1 MKKVLKNIFIQRL
14 LWIVLLLLVWEIT
27 VLLKLIP
34 QSALPS
40 IEDVCKELIKA
51 ITKGEL
57 LRQTFNSI
65 SIILKAMVIS
75 FIMAL
80 IIIYLSEI
88 SKIFKSFLDTVILI
102 LNPLPGVAILPLIMI
117 WFGISEN
124 AILAIIVHAIV
135 WPLII
140 NLNTGLNDMPKVYR
154 EISMNLGLSSLKFIK
169 DILLY
174 STMPFIISGF
184 KIGWARAWRALI
196 SAEMIFGAIGSVG
209 GIGIYIYRQRAFA
222 NPSGIFAGLIIV
234 MVIGIFIEEVVFK
247 FIENKTINKWK

>member
-1 MKKVLKNIFIQRL
+1 MTKVFKNIFIQRL

-196 SAEMIFGAIGSVG
+196 SAEMIFGAVGSVG

>member
-40 IEDVCKELIKA
+40 IGDVCKELIKS

-154 EISMNLGLSSLKFIK
+154 EVSMNLGLSSLKFIK

-184 KIGWARAWRALI
+184 KIGWARAWKECKIGRAH
-196 SAEMIFGAIGSVG
+196 V
-209 GIGIYIYRQRAFA
+209 
-222 NPSGIFAGLIIV
+222 
-234 MVIGIFIEEVVFK
+234 
-247 FIENKTINKWK
+247 

>member
-34 QSALPS
+34 PSALPS

-154 EISMNLGLSSLKFIK
+154 EVSMNLGLSSLKFIK

-174 STMPFIISGF
+174 STMPCIISGF

-196 SAEMIFGAIGSVG
+196 SAEMIFGAVGSVG

-234 MVIGIFIEEVVFK
+234 MLIGIFIEEVVFK

>member
-154 EISMNLGLSSLKFIK
+154 EVSMNLGLSSLKFIK

-196 SAEMIFGAIGSVG
+196 SAEMIFGAVGSVG
-209 GIGIYIYRQRAFA
+209 GIGIYIDKEHLQIHQEF
-222 NPSGIFAGLIIV
+222 SQD
-234 MVIGIFIEEVVFK
+234 
-247 FIENKTINKWK
+247 